1 MPLYDCG
8 AQGCEECQRAFGP
21 DRSKAIANYE
31 RREKYFALIEVAR
44 SNHTCP
50 PCRVC
55 LSSEHVG
62 VFDPLNLFLA
72 ICPECCGTANHP
84 DGETG
89 HVWEY
94 DRSERG
100 NVCQKCGVP
109 EHSDDGHIS
118 DRERI

>member
-8 AQGCEECQRAFGP
+8 APDCEECQKAFGP
-21 DRSKAIANYE
+21 NRSATIANYE
-31 RREKYFALIEVAR
+31 AHERLYAI
-44 SNHTCP
+44 P
-50 PCRVC
+50 PCRICGKRETVAVYD
-55 LSSEHVG
+55 EK
-62 VFDPLNLFLA
+62 NLQNA
-72 ICPECCGTANHP
+72 ICPECCEKGAEHA

-100 NVCQKCGVP
+100 QVCQKCGIP
-109 EHSDDGHIS
+109 EHVDDGGIS